1 MGASELYSRATRS
14 QSVLLST
21 FLPVS
26 LIFVPLP
33 HRGPAKRDHSNVF
46 ATLRINE
53 RQNLV
58 LDLNQRNRHSPSL
71 AAANGFELQLVR
83 VVVDQMGLGE
93 VVIRASRCS
102 RVATFRPKRSLHD

>member
-1 MGASELYSRATRS
+1 M
-14 QSVLLST
+14 
-21 FLPVS
+21 
-26 LIFVPLP
+26 
-33 HRGPAKRDHSNVF
+33 F

-93 VVIRASRCS
+93 VVYLTKEEGETAVRTVEQQSNRAWNLWKDQ
-102 RVATFRPKRSLHD
+102 ATQRRREP